1 MFQARAMKK
10 SCLPSL
16 GEVPPHKQFCQGIFA
31 SNEKVSTNKHSN
43 TCQRDSQY
51 EKRVSFDRCCFLLSC
66 RASAFGRFR
75 RFVYLPFRLYI
86 SFFPDREAAQF
97 AAPFARASRMAARI
111 ALLDRVARIW
121 CPPRWYSGSACP
133 GAWLPP
139 VRPVRFRGGTR
150 RTPPTA
156 TPMTHAMTS
165 RIFPAF
171 FIQPPA
177 FPIPGAQKRP
187 APP

>member
-1 MFQARAMKK
+1 MKK
-10 SCLPSL
+10 TCLPSL

-86 SFFPDREAAQF
+86 SFFPDREATQF

-111 ALLDRVARIW
+111 ALLDGVAPDMVSTSLVFRLSM
-121 CPPRWYSGSACP
+121 SGSMASAGAPCP
-133 GAWLPP
+133 FSWRNKANAANG
-139 VRPVRFRGGTR
+139 
-150 RTPPTA
+150 
-156 TPMTHAMTS
+156 HADDA
-165 RIFPAF
+165 RDDQQDFPGF